1 MIWIDINGNRIY
13 SENEMIGDAIS
24 YPTQRDDWLKTILI
38 GGVLSFL
45 SFFIIPAF
53 IIAGYQV
60 RVLRYAATDEQA
72 PPTFGDWGDLIVD
85 GLKVFLIV
93 IAYIFII
100 ETVLFI
106 GLMMESV
113 VGTVIALVAALLLL
127 VAIYLLPVALTNFAL
142 TGSIGAAFDISTIT
156 DAGFTSEYFIAL
168 VLAIAVGFVFNIV
181 ASFAMVLL
189 FAGVFVMFYAI
200 IVVCYLIGQGC
211 GPALRQDTT
220 EEFAT

>member
-1 MIWIDINGNRIY
+1 
-13 SENEMIGDAIS
+13 MIGDAIS
-24 YPTQRDDWLKTILI
+24 YPTERDDWLKTILI
-38 GGVLSFL
+38 GGVLSL
-45 SFFIIPAF
+45 ISFFIIPAF

-106 GLMMESV
+106 GLMMDSV
-113 VGTVIALVAALLLL
+113 VGTVIALVALLLLL
-127 VAIYLLPVALTNFAL
+127 VATYLLPVALTNFAL
-142 TGSIGAAFDISTIT
+142 TGSIGDAFDISTIT

-168 VLAIAVGFVFNIV
+168 VLAVVVGFVFNIV
-181 ASFAMVLL
+181 ASFAMILL

-211 GPALRQDTT
+211 GPMLRQDTT

>member
-1 MIWIDINGNRIY
+1 
-13 SENEMIGDAIS
+13 MIGDAIS
-24 YPTQRDDWLKTILI
+24 YPTERDDWLKTILI
-38 GGVLSFL
+38 GGVLSL
-45 SFFIIPAF
+45 ISFFIIPAF

-85 GLKVFLIV
+85 GLKLFLIV

-100 ETVLFI
+100 EAVLFI

-113 VGTVIALVAALLLL
+113 VGTVIALVALLLLL
-127 VAIYLLPVALTNFAL
+127 VATYLLPVALTNFAL
-142 TGSIGAAFDISTIT
+142 TGSIGDAFDISTIT

-168 VLAIAVGFVFNIV
+168 VLAVVVGFVFNIV
-181 ASFAMVLL
+181 ASFAMILL

-211 GPALRQDTT
+211 GPMLRQDTT